1 MSFVAQLEVNSSGFS
16 RGIDQA
22 EQQINQLQ
30 KAVEKNLDKIGRS
43 FDSIGRKMSIFSA
56 AFGLAASKSF
66 MMAADFQDALG
77 ATDQVFKQSS
87 EAAKAWAESLPS
99 QFGIAKK
106 EALEYQNL
114 MGTMLKN
121 IGGLSEDMAQKQASS
136 LIELAGDLTAMY
148 GGRVQDAVRALTG
161 SLKGNNTM
169 LDNYGMAVNDSII
182 KNRALEL
189 GLIKTGEEL
198 SLQAKQAATLS
209 LIWEQTAAA
218 QGQAAREADGASGTM
233 RSFRVEVQNL
243 ATEFGEVLLPAIT
256 PFISKIR
263 EVVSMLR
270 NLSPEM
276 QTVIIGVSGI
286 AAAIGPALIALSKLI
301 ALSQSIG
308 MLKIAFAALT
318 GPIGIAVAAIAG
330 AAILIIKNW
339 DAIKEYFTSGP
350 GAELFNLL
358 KSIGT
363 DIKNEFVGAW
373 NIIKDITTRVWDAIG
388 SDVILVVNT
397 LVRDITTSLTVVVQT
412 FRNVATILE
421 GIFTLDLKMALEGLK
436 NLFGDIFRGI
446 ADIVIRN
453 VATMAQH
460 LSTFF
465 KWIGLDKWSNSL
477 GEFSK
482 SLSSSM
488 SEATE
493 VTKQASEEQ
502 AKAAD
507 KVKDKL
513 DDLNKEQKF
522 VFKDGSDV
530 YELVRRTSDEITVL
544 TNRLEGLRSGTIE
557 VKNVHQEISK
567 VEQRV
572 KDLKAALDTLTN
584 NQALTLNLSGDR
596 VAEAWRSTSMF
607 KDMKPVITPQIDVS
621 LVKEG
626 MGKINDE
633 LMVFTMDMGSLLGA
647 GITDMMNSV
656 GRAISDGGSFIN
668 SIGAALL
675 GSVGKMA
682 QQLGAQMIAFGTAGI
697 ALKKLMLNPYL
708 SIAAGAALVAL
719 GSAASAVAGRI
730 VNSGGSSGYSG
741 GTSSYTSVGSQLGT
755 SDYRGMYRDDW
766 SKEVV
771 FKIGNNELIGV
782 LEQANKRNNRLG

>member
-30 KAVEKNLDKIGRS
+30 KAVEQNLDKIGKS

-56 AFGLAASKSF
+56 AFVLAASKSF

-121 IGGLSEDMAQKQASS
+121 IGGMSEDMAQKQASS

-169 LDNYGMAVNDSII
+169 LDNYGMAVNDSLI

-209 LIWEQTAAA
+209 LIWEQTADA

-263 EVVSMLR
+263 EIVSMLR

-286 AAAIGPALIALSKLI
+286 AAAIGPALIAISKLI

-397 LVRDITTSLTVVVQT
+397 LVRDITTALTVVVQT

-488 SEATE
+488 SEATGA
-493 VTKQASEEQ
+493 TKQASEAIETVE
-502 AKAAD
+502 KKSKETSMSVD
-507 KVKDKL
+507 GLTSSLNELSKVKIPDNIIGGKIIVDKQK
-513 DDLNKEQKF
+513 KETLFDQLF
-522 VFKDGSDV
+522 SEKDGNM
-530 YELVRRTSDEITVL
+530 VL
-544 TNRLEGLRSGTIE
+544 KPLIE
-557 VKNVHQEISK
+557 PVISK
-567 VEQRV
+567 QKMMESV
-572 KDLKAALDTLTN
+572 KSAMGDLTKGIEIMTVDLSSMLTSSLTDIFGAVS
-584 NQALTLNLSGDR
+584 QAIVSGDN
-596 VAEAWRSTSMF
+596 VMEA
-607 KDMKPVITPQIDVS
+607 
-621 LVKEG
+621 L
-626 MGKINDE
+626 
-633 LMVFTMDMGSLLGA
+633 
-647 GITDMMNSV
+647 
-656 GRAISDGGSFIN
+656 
-668 SIGAALL
+668 GAALL
-675 GSVGKMA
+675 GTMGNIMV
-682 QQLGAQMIAFGTAGI
+682 QLGQQVIATGSAI
-697 ALKKLMLNPYL
+697 ESVKLALTSLGGLGA
-708 SIAAGAALVAL
+708 IAAGAALIAI
-719 GSAASAVAGRI
+719 GSMFKAGASKIGNSMGR
-730 VNSGGSSGYSG
+730 GSGYSG

-766 SKEVV
+766 GKEVV

>member
-30 KAVEKNLDKIGRS
+30 KAVEQNLDKIGKS

-263 EVVSMLR
+263 EIVSMLR

-397 LVRDITTSLTVVVQT
+397 LVRDITTALTVVVQT

-488 SEATE
+488 SEATGA
-493 VTKQASEEQ
+493 TKQASEAIETVE
-502 AKAAD
+502 KKSKETSMSVD
-507 KVKDKL
+507 GLTSSLNELSKVKIPDNIIGGKIIVDKQK
-513 DDLNKEQKF
+513 KETIFDQLF
-522 VFKDGSDV
+522 SEKDGNMVLKPIIEPTIEPKVLKDKMMESVKSAMGDLS
-530 YELVRRTSDEITVL
+530 EGIQVL
-544 TNRLEGLRSGTIE
+544 TI
-557 VKNVHQEISK
+557 
-567 VEQRV
+567 
-572 KDLKAALDTLTN
+572 DLSSMLASSLTDIFG
-584 NQALTLNLSGDR
+584 AVSEAIVSGDN
-596 VAEAWRSTSMF
+596 VMEA
-607 KDMKPVITPQIDVS
+607 
-621 LVKEG
+621 L
-626 MGKINDE
+626 
-633 LMVFTMDMGSLLGA
+633 GS
-647 GITDMMNSV
+647 
-656 GRAISDGGSFIN
+656 
-668 SIGAALL
+668 ALL
-675 GSVGKMA
+675 GTMGNIMV
-682 QQLGAQMIAFGTAGI
+682 QLGQQVIATGAAI
-697 ALKKLMLNPYL
+697 EAVKLALTSLGGLGA
-708 SIAAGAALVAL
+708 IAAGAALIAI
-719 GSAASAVAGRI
+719 GSMFKAGASKIGNSMGR
-730 VNSGGSSGYSG
+730 GSGYSG